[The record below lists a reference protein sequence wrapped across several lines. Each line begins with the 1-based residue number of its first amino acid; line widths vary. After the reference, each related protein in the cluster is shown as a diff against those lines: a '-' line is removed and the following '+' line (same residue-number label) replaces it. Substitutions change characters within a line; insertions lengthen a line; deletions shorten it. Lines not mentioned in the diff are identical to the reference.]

1 MSTARIMLAAFCL
14 SLSGCASFTAYV
26 QQHAAG
32 IAAFTAVAAAVS
44 AGESAVINALELR
57 DELKETKK

>member
-1 MSTARIMLAAFCL
+1 MKLAPVVLCL
-14 SLSGCASFTAYV
+14 SLSGCVSFTAYV

-57 DELKETKK
+57 DELKELKK